1 MRIAR
6 WVAALVL
13 LSASAAAAQDLRAKT
28 IQVPQSRSFD
38 NPPNWG
44 YDPIR
49 KRLLLGMEAQG
60 LFASQDGGESWM
72 RIDDG
77 SYHAATSIFPAKDRL
92 VVNPHSGDLYSLPRS
107 QGFTPLLY
115 RSDDGGGRWTG
126 LLPDTR
132 SGAKGGNQPVA
143 GEAVSPEVH
152 RLLFVPGKPGLAYL
166 YTSFPYMHEEGATLL
181 GDRLWYSPDGL
192 QSFRRLRPVGRYA
205 NPEYFVTAKWLCMT
219 GFTDDKPSHTLACR
233 DHAGGGWRDVAFAS
247 AKDRGTIVSVWS
259 DKDGAFFVLA
269 GDALYVCT
277 DTLKLF
283 RRVAMPA
290 GDKLLFLDPLDV
302 YPAYLSVKEGE
313 DRYVV
318 YRLDKDHAVTKLG
331 ALPAPLLQVDF
342 SRHLG
347 IASKPGD
354 KRPVFRAELR

>member
-49 KRLLLGMEAQG
+49 KRLLLGIEAQG

-92 VVNPHSGDLYSLPRS
+92 IVNPHSGDLYSLPRS

-126 LLPDTR
+126 LLPDSR

-152 RLLFVPGKPGLAYL
+152 RLLFVPGKPGLAYS
-166 YTSFPYMHEEGATLL
+166 TRRFPTCMKKA
-181 GDRLWYSPDGL
+181 
-192 QSFRRLRPVGRYA
+192 RRCWGIGCGTRP
-205 NPEYFVTAKWLCMT
+205 T
-219 GFTDDKPSHTLACR
+219 ACR
-233 DHAGGGWRDVAFAS
+233 VSGVSDPS
-247 AKDRGTIVSVWS
+247 AAIRIPSI
-259 DKDGAFFVLA
+259 
-269 GDALYVCT
+269 
-277 DTLKLF
+277 
-283 RRVAMPA
+283 
-290 GDKLLFLDPLDV
+290 
-302 YPAYLSVKEGE
+302 LSPPSGC
-313 DRYVV
+313 
-318 YRLDKDHAVTKLG
+318 A
-331 ALPAPLLQVDF
+331 
-342 SRHLG
+342 
-347 IASKPGD
+347 
-354 KRPVFRAELR
+354 